1 VFQVDLQVVGLKK
14 SDVITFSIPS
24 TPPWL
29 LTRPAV
35 NFTLHCSDKSN
46 TSPAV
51 FKHCFY
57 ELCHEY
63 KNYYRIF
70 TDGSKEGNRV
80 AAAVVHQDNTKCV

>member
-1 VFQVDLQVVGLKK
+1 MVGLKK
-14 SDVITFSIPS
+14 SDVVTFSIPS

-29 LTRPAV
+29 LTSPAV
-35 NFTLHCSDKSN
+35 NFTLHCSNKSN